1 MPACCAVAPC
11 GHLHAT
17 SYPGRLDQLRHM
29 RRELAGVLD
38 GCPSADEI
46 ILCAS
51 ELAANAVQ
59 HSRSGRPGG
68 TFTLRVEVSGG
79 DYVRIAIDDDGGPW
93 AAVVSSLDRGRGLVI
108 IAALTADWG
117 TTTGPVGRTVW
128 ALFDWPASS

>member
-1 MPACCAVAPC
+1 MPACCAVVPC
-11 GHLHAT
+11 GHLHAI
-17 SYPGRLDQLRHM
+17 SYPGRLDQLRHL

-68 TFTLRVEVSGG
+68 TFTVHVEVSRG
-79 DYVRIAIDDDGGPW
+79 DYVCIAIDDDGGPW

-108 IAALTADWG
+108 VAALTADWG
-117 TTTGPVGRTVW
+117 ATTGPVGRTVW